1 MSDEDNSEYSDENTI
16 DPSEDDEDLEVNE
29 PEPTDINTNII
40 TIGNLPPIVVTKP
53 ESPAPPI
60 PSELIQPSPVQLT
73 VPKPAPKVI
82 IQGANTEQVNIVP
95 TQQVQ
100 RIQVPTKTLTLDDLL
115 VKRDTET
122 DDFFLMRSMYSRVTM
137 NVFQGK
143 MAPAT
148 AILIG
153 QMGADK
159 AMYGVTYPE
168 ETDRVIRYINAAIM
182 KQ

>member
-1 MSDEDNSEYSDENTI
+1 MSDEDNSEHSDENTI
-16 DPSEDDEDLEVNE
+16 ETSEEEDDIDE
-29 PEPTDINTNII
+29 TDTNII
-40 TIGNLPPIVVTKP
+40 TMNGLPPIVVTKP
-53 ESPAPPI
+53 NSPAPPI
-60 PSELIQPSPVQLT
+60 PAELIQPSPVHLT

-100 RIQVPTKTLTLDDLL
+100 KIQVPPKTMTIEDLL

-137 NVFQGK
+137 NLFAGK
-143 MAPAT
+143 ISPAS

-159 AMYGVTYPE
+159 AMYGITYPE
-168 ETDRVIRYINAAIM
+168 ESDRVIRYINDSIIKA
-182 KQ
+182 

>member
-1 MSDEDNSEYSDENTI
+1 MSEEDNSEHSDENTI
-16 DPSEDDEDLEVNE
+16 ELSEDDPEINE
-29 PEPTDINTNII
+29 TTNII
-40 TIGNLPPIVVTKP
+40 TMNGLPPIVVTKP

-60 PSELIQPSPVQLT
+60 PAELIQPSPVQLT

-100 RIQVPTKTLTLDDLL
+100 KIRVPTKTMTLDDLL

-137 NVFQGK
+137 NLFTGK
-143 MAPAT
+143 ISPAS

-168 ETDRVIRYINAAIM
+168 ESDRVIRYINDSIIKA
-182 KQ
+182 